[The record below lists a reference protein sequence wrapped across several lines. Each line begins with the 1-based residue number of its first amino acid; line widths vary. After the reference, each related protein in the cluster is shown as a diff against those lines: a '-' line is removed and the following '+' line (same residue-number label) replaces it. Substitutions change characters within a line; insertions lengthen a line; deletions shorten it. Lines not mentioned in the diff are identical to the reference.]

1 MATTPKLI
9 STKKVRTFSNKDN
22 TKAIKLSQT
31 TKDTGSKA
39 CVSFAYGYKALAS
52 DWGFTWTKLQV
63 PNNAAENEQ
72 AVTCMEVAWLDHDN
86 YLIIGTHTS
95 LLYCGTTHVLT
106 LPTFIVSKG
115 YEYRSL
121 YNLSQHEHPQDAR
134 ARVNMSERQRLDPGF
149 QFQGLRYTANTLN
162 PAESSLTS
170 YAHNTIDEDGSVITQ
185 ERYKFVAL
193 YECEKGFDPEENNFY
208 RTYHYD
214 KPPEPDWSAAAAPE

>member
-9 STKKVRTFSNKDN
+9 STKKVRTCSNKDN

-52 DWGFTWTKLQV
+52 DWSFSWTKLQG
-63 PNNAAENEQ
+63 PNTASENEQ

-106 LPTFIVSKG
+106 LPTFIVEKG
-115 YEYRSL
+115 YE
-121 YNLSQHEHPQDAR
+121 
-134 ARVNMSERQRLDPGF
+134 
-149 QFQGLRYTANTLN
+149 YTANTLN
-162 PAESSLTS
+162 PAESTLIT
-170 YAHNTIDEDGSVITQ
+170 YTHNTAAEDDTVITQ

-208 RTYHYD
+208 RSYHFD
-214 KPPEPDWSAAAAPE
+214 KPPEPDWPSAAAALE